1 MATIYTIKGT
11 DSISS
16 SRLNIND
23 NFDNLNTELSSIAVF
38 FGITAGNLTLAGIVQ
53 AANIIATSAITAG
66 TTLTVTGA
74 STLNGDLITGGKV
87 RYSIASVASDLP
99 TATNFNNSIYQVT
112 ISDNT
117 SIVLHNGD
125 EGQEIVV
132 KAIGT
137 SAKNL
142 TLTPDSS
149 NMHGVAGGGIIL
161 VTGDDTKDTV
171 VLRYFASKWHIM
183 SISSGATV
191 S

>member
-87 RYSIASVASDLP
+87 RYSIATVAADLP
-99 TATNFNNSIYQVT
+99 TATNFDKSIF
-112 ISDNT
+112 
-117 SIVLHNGD
+117 LMC
-125 EGQEIVV
+125 
-132 KAIGT
+132 
-137 SAKNL
+137 L
-142 TLTPDSS
+142 
-149 NMHGVAGGGIIL
+149 
-161 VTGDDTKDTV
+161 
-171 VLRYFASKWHIM
+171 
-183 SISSGATV
+183 
-191 S
+191 